1 MVEWK
6 QHALTY
12 HMVHHTIRAN
22 YLQAMRAKHCKELFI
37 GYSPFHTLFCLNLAK
52 AVKDLA
58 GLVYYNYVNLGA
70 LTPVL

>member
-1 MVEWK
+1 MVEWE

-22 YLQAMRAKHCKELFI
+22 YLQAMRAKHNERFI
-37 GYSPFHTLFCLNLAK
+37 GYSPFHTLFCLNLAE
-52 AVKDLA
+52 AVKELA
-58 GLVYYNYVNLGA
+58 GLVYYNYVNLEAA